1 MTNEPNPKSQF
12 EINDRVQI
20 HCPGSVLHG
29 LAGTVV
35 QVDLNPTT
43 ARFRTLTSSTAYRVL
58 LDGDTYPIWLAPRE
72 LKEAS

>member
-29 LAGTVV
+29 LAGKVV
-35 QVDLNPTT
+35 EMDLRHAPPNP
-43 ARFRTLTSSTAYRVL
+43 APGARVL
-58 LDGDTYPIWLAPRE
+58 IDGDLYPVWFPEHE
-72 LKEAS
+72 LRAE

>member
-35 QVDLNPTT
+35 EMDLRHAPPHP
-43 ARFRTLTSSTAYRVL
+43 ARVVRVKI
-58 LDGDTYPIWLAPRE
+58 DGDLYPIWFPEQE
-72 LKEAS
+72 LRAE